1 MICKNCNKE
10 IADGSK
16 FCEFCG
22 APQDAQPATQP
33 AQQPVEQANA
43 QQGMYGAAQPQQNA
57 NSFNQGQPQQFNQ
70 QQFGGGGQFQQRQPM
85 DPKVKKFIAAVVA
98 LIVIIG
104 GIAFGYNKIH
114 KEKVDVTKYI
124 KIECE
129 GYDGKGTA
137 TYRLDDEKF
146 AKAILK
152 AMGKSEKDM
161 DKLMDGDE
169 KKYEDLFECIQKMKF
184 EFDED
189 SKLSNGDEIKLTIEY
204 DNDLVKDY
212 GIKFTGSEMK
222 YKVKDLKKV
231 KEIDPFADV
240 TVEFTGTSPKCYASV
255 KNNSSEEALQ
265 YVYYDLDKSTN
276 LKEGDEVTV
285 SFTYNEDT
293 FVERYGVVFTSTE
306 KKFKV
311 ENVDKYIMSSEEID
325 ETFLAEMQKQV
336 GDVINAYLAGE
347 SSGIAAKDGIHYEG
361 YYLLTNKNDGSYDYP
376 NKILI
381 VYSATIHNKENDG
394 KKKKDS
400 DYDEDAFKDTKVYFP
415 VELNTL
421 TKYADGTSYV
431 DYKYLDKYD
440 IKGLTDL
447 VYNYRNV
454 KGYTSLDLLKNE
466 LVDAELATYE
476 YTGTGAFAA
485 K

>member
-22 APQDAQPATQP
+22 SPQDAQPA
-33 AQQPVEQANA
+33 QQSVNQGNA
-43 QQGMYGAAQPQQNA
+43 QQGTYGATQPQQNA

-70 QQFGGGGQFQQRQPM
+70 QQFGGGGQFAPRQPM
-85 DPKVKKFIAAVVA
+85 DPKVKKFIAAIVA
-98 LIVIIG
+98 LVVVIG
-104 GIAFGYNKIH
+104 GIFFGYKKIH
-114 KEKVDVTKYI
+114 KEKVDITKYI

-129 GYDGKGTA
+129 GYDGRGTA
-137 TYRLDDEKF
+137 SYKLDDEKF
-146 AKAILK
+146 AKDILK

-161 DKLMDGDE
+161 DKLLEKDE
-169 KKYEDLFECIQKMKF
+169 KKYDDLAKCISEMKIK
-184 EFDED
+184 FDD
-189 SKLSNGDEIKLTIEY
+189 DKKLSNGDEIKLTIEY
-204 DNDLVKDY
+204 DNDLISKY

-265 YVYYDLDKSTN
+265 YVYYKIDNNSN
-276 LKEGDEVTV
+276 LKEGDEITV
-285 SFTYNEDT
+285 SIDSYSEEAY
-293 FVERYGVVFTSTE
+293 VERYGVVFKSTE

-311 ENVDKYIMSSEEID
+311 ENVDKYIMSTDEID
-325 ETFLAEMQKQV
+325 EAFLGDMQKQV
-336 GDVINAYLAGE
+336 EDVINAYLAGE
-347 SSGIAAKDGIHYEG
+347 TSGIKAMDKINYEG
-361 YYLLTNKNDGSYDYP
+361 YYLLTNKNDESYDYP
-376 NKILI
+376 NKIYI
-381 VYSATIHNKENDG
+381 IYSAIIHNKENDG

-400 DYDEDAFKDTKVYFP
+400 DYDKDAFKDTKVYFP

-431 DYKYLDKYD
+431 DYTYLDKYD
-440 IKGLTDL
+440 IKGSTDL
-447 VYNYRNV
+447 RYNYNYV
-454 KGYTSLDLLKNE
+454 KGYTNLDLLKNE
-466 LVDAELATYE
+466 LVNAELATYE
-476 YTGTGAFAA
+476 YAGTGAFAG